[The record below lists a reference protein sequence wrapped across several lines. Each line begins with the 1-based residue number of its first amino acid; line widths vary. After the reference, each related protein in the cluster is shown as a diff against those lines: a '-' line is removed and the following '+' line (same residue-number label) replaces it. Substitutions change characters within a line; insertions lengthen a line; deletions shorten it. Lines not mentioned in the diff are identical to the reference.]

1 MKTIEYC
8 ILGPRVF
15 VALMPLISLA
25 VHAETISINAA
36 EYGEKWP
43 FTVDSI
49 TLSCRN
55 NAAVLIQSS
64 TGTTYWLNGKAGAQF
79 KNLPSWR
86 EIAKPDSRY
95 GAGAVMT
102 PPSDMITRGLALCRR

>member
-1 MKTIEYC
+1 MIKTP
-8 ILGPRVF
+8 LAPRVS
-15 VALMPLISLA
+15 VALLALITFA
-25 VHAETISINAA
+25 VHAETISVKSA
-36 EYGEKWP
+36 EYGDKWP

-55 NAAVLIQSS
+55 NAAVLMQTK
-64 TGTTYWLNGKAGAQF
+64 TGTTYWLNGKASAQF
-79 KNLPSWR
+79 KNFPSWR

-102 PPSDMITRGLALCRR
+102 PPPDIITRGLALCGRK